1 MSSLNPFLNS
11 CNIELKTSLFVD
23 FVSALFSKH
32 LAIPETLRVK
42 LKSKL
47 MVKNKL
53 RSPRFWFCNFSYSF
67 VIFIYIF

>member
-53 RSPRFWFCNFSYSF
+53 RSPRF
-67 VIFIYIF
+67 